1 MVTRVFSS
9 WMAAA
14 VWAGVFIASVQ
25 VPGVAEAGN
34 KACGLLTASELES
47 TLGVTVSMSG
57 SGSSEVGSAEL
68 CTGETPTVTVLL
80 RLAKRTT
87 GTSGDA
93 KAGIEAA
100 RTMGAQ
106 VDVKIFGPI
115 SCSTVVPPAS
125 LAQYGF
131 NTTCT
136 VSKSSAVAG
145 VEVVTKTQEDML
157 SIEQLRPLAEKM
169 VNRF

>member
-1 MVTRVFSS
+1 MVSRDYSS
-9 WMAAA
+9 RMAAA
-14 VWAGVFIASVQ
+14 LSVGVLVASVQ
-25 VPGVAEAGN
+25 APVVAETGN

-47 TLGVTVSMSG
+47 TLGVKVSMSG
-57 SGSSEVGSAEL
+57 SGSMEDGKAEL
-68 CTGETPTVTVLL
+68 CTGESQTVTVLL
-80 RLAKRTT
+80 RLAKRTAGT
-87 GTSGDA
+87 GGDA
-93 KAGIEAA
+93 KAGVEAA

-106 VDVKIFGPI
+106 VDVKVFGPI

-145 VEVVTKTQEDML
+145 VEVVTKTQKDML

>member
-1 MVTRVFSS
+1 
-9 WMAAA
+9 
-14 VWAGVFIASVQ
+14 
-25 VPGVAEAGN
+25 
-34 KACGLLTASELES
+34 
-47 TLGVTVSMSG
+47 
-57 SGSSEVGSAEL
+57 
-68 CTGETPTVTVLL
+68 
-80 RLAKRTT
+80 
-87 GTSGDA
+87 
-93 KAGIEAA
+93 
-100 RTMGAQ
+100 MGAQ
-106 VDVKIFGPI
+106 VDVKVFGPI